1 MNFTISFNDWGHIWS
16 GIKSLQSKLKRHG
29 GWGWCTEWGQ
39 MIQIEGKIFKRIVT
53 FIQKGNGVHEKQRN
67 KRPKEKVRAAV
78 SWELS
83 FMIVLSRMHGLK
95 NKENST
101 GKPPKSNRQK

>member
-1 MNFTISFNDWGHIWS
+1 
-16 GIKSLQSKLKRHG
+16 
-29 GWGWCTEWGQ
+29 
-39 MIQIEGKIFKRIVT
+39 MIQIEGKIFKRIAT

-78 SWELS
+78 SGEC